1 MGRMKDIAIGMM
13 EDHEQVQGDLF
24 IDEELRTLMQNF
36 KPTAE
41 ELQAEL
47 SELQAQALSYSSIN
61 LKPDV
66 RVYLL
71 MKNGYPQRSYT
82 DRALAFYECWV
93 CTAGDLHTEEPDDYY
108 VVEIM
113 HDQSTYTGE

>member
-24 IDEELRTLMQNF
+24 IDDELRTLMQNF

-47 SELQAQALSYSSIN
+47 DELQAHEVSLPSVSVQPEV
-61 LKPDV
+61 K
-66 RVYLL
+66 VYLL
-71 MKNGYPQRSYT
+71 MKNGYPVRSYT
-82 DRALAFYECWV
+82 DRALSFYECWI
-93 CTAGDLHTEEPDDYY
+93 CTMGEERAETPDDYY

-113 HDQSTYTGE
+113 HDTSIYTGE

>member
-13 EDHEQVQGDLF
+13 ERADQDCPN
-24 IDEELRTLMQNF
+24 DEELQVLMDNF

-47 SELQAQALSYSSIN
+47 DELQAHEVSLPVVSVQPEV
-61 LKPDV
+61 K
-66 RVYLL
+66 VYLL
-71 MKNGYPQRSYT
+71 MKNGYPVRSYT
-82 DRALAFYECWV
+82 DRALSFYECWV
-93 CTAGDLHTEEPDDYY
+93 CTMGEERAETPDDYY

-113 HDQSTYTGE
+113 HDTSIYTGE

>member
-1 MGRMKDIAIGMM
+1 MGRMKDIAISMM

-47 SELQAQALSYSSIN
+47 EELQAHAVSLPAISV
-61 LKPDV
+61 KPEYK
-66 RVYLL
+66 VYLL
-71 MKNGYPQRSYT
+71 MKNGFPYRSYT

-93 CTAGDLHTEEPDDYY
+93 CTEGDMYAETPDDWY
-108 VVEIM
+108 VVEVM
-113 HDQSTYTGE
+113 HDESNYTGE

>member
-1 MGRMKDIAIGMM
+1 MGRFKDIAIEMAHRA
-13 EDHEQVQGDLF
+13 DQDCPN
-24 IDEELRTLMQNF
+24 DDELRVLLENF

-41 ELQAEL
+41 EVTAMLD
-47 SELQAQALSYSSIN
+47 ELQAHATSLPAICVQPEI
-61 LKPDV
+61 K
-66 RVYLL
+66 VYLM
-71 MKNGYPQRSYT
+71 MKNGFPYRSYT

-93 CTAGDLHTEEPDDYY
+93 CTEGDMHAETPDDYY